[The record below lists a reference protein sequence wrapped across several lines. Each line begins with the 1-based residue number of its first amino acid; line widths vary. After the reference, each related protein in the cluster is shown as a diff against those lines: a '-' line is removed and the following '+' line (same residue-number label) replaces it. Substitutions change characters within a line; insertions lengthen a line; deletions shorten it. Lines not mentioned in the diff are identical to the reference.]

1 MTRDQQLIKL
11 AQIATVEEDFL
22 DEKKKNKKK
31 KPYSSISIT
40 SGDPKYNID
49 MFNKI
54 MGSDVQAATDA
65 VGTIAAASPDGSNS
79 VSVEGAGA
87 LGETLKL
94 DEAKRYVRRYYIRP
108 QNVFCSNKAEILK
121 VLADGP
127 EQNCSIY
134 TLINLGDEKDVNKLT
149 IDDIIY
155 YYDEGIL
162 YDKNHVR
169 VMDYDLGIKREEE
182 RTTIK
187 PDQVSEKTFKD
198 VYQDRMTE
206 LTDLEEGVVTF
217 GDGTT
222 AKTFGLPQE
231 IRKSLRERAIS
242 NAAAVIE
249 AVKNGADLREK
260 RNIYFNMIKGS
271 SASSGDVYLKYYK
284 QYFNDVIDRSGIDRE
299 ARRVS
304 KIKTSYVALE
314 NLTPE
319 ETQIAADWLYDHTK
333 AIMFRIPRATDDIA
347 TRISDQFLSIEEA
360 DRAAA
365 AIELRF
371 KQYYEEFKNLFP
383 NAQKGIDYQFRDTDK
398 EKDTT
403 YVWWNL
409 SGAITFDT
417 LIADAPEPIIKL
429 IEVAQKTARK
439 NKHETKD
446 IEEVK
451 QGQTIN
457 SYYFCLNVLKL
468 FNNDFSFYKKDVKT
482 KTESAIDDPFN
493 LEFTDVDAFGQAL
506 HEDKATPC
514 CICGEEINGYG
525 NNPVPV
531 KATGKCCDACNIKFV
546 IPARLAEL
554 TREDK

>member
-22 DEKKKNKKK
+22 DEKKKKKKK

-54 MGSDVQAATDA
+54 MGSDVQAATAA

-79 VSVEGAGA
+79 ASVEGAGA

-94 DEAKRYVRRYYIRP
+94 DEAKRYVRRYYVRP

-134 TLINLGDEKDVNKLT
+134 TLINLGDEKDITKLT

-162 YDKNHVR
+162 YDKNHIR
-169 VMDYDLGIKREEE
+169 VMDYDLSIKREED

-222 AKTFGLPQE
+222 AKTFGLPLE
-231 IRKSLRERAIS
+231 IRKSLRGRAIS
-242 NAAAVIE
+242 NAAAVID

-271 SASSGDVYLKYYK
+271 SASSGEVYLKYYK
-284 QYFNDVIDRSGIDRE
+284 QYFNDVIDRSGIARE
-299 ARRVS
+299 ARRAG

-319 ETQIAADWLYDHTK
+319 ETQIAAD
-333 AIMFRIPRATDDIA
+333 
-347 TRISDQFLSIEEA
+347 
-360 DRAAA
+360 
-365 AIELRF
+365 
-371 KQYYEEFKNLFP
+371 
-383 NAQKGIDYQFRDTDK
+383 
-398 EKDTT
+398 
-403 YVWWNL
+403 
-409 SGAITFDT
+409 
-417 LIADAPEPIIKL
+417 
-429 IEVAQKTARK
+429 
-439 NKHETKD
+439 
-446 IEEVK
+446 
-451 QGQTIN
+451 
-457 SYYFCLNVLKL
+457 
-468 FNNDFSFYKKDVKT
+468 
-482 KTESAIDDPFN
+482 
-493 LEFTDVDAFGQAL
+493 
-506 HEDKATPC
+506 
-514 CICGEEINGYG
+514 
-525 NNPVPV
+525 
-531 KATGKCCDACNIKFV
+531 
-546 IPARLAEL
+546 
-554 TREDK
+554 